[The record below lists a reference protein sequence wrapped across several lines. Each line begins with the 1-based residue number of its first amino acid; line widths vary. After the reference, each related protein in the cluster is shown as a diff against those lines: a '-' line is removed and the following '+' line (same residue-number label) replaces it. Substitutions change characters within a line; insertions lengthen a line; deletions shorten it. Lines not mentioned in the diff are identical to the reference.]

1 MIDLTADNIRAT
13 AKTTGFIKDNV
24 EKVMR
29 LIDIL
34 EAVFS
39 TKWKDKLVLK
49 GGTAINM
56 FYMGMPRL
64 SVDIDLDYT
73 GTSREEMLA
82 DKEAL
87 AIYLKDS
94 LFQKNYSLS
103 NASKSYF
110 GLDSYVFQY
119 LNNAGN
125 RDVIKVEI
133 NYLDRTHIFPV
144 NRKTVDVLGYKGE
157 IEISVLNEYELYGS
171 KLAALIDRS
180 KPRDVYDVYRMIQ
193 SRLLEDTEILKKCL
207 IFYNCVGGDAS
218 VLDFH
223 TDKFNAMSKRD
234 FDRMLKPML
243 SKSAKFDYKTAI
255 DEIQQYLD
263 KLLCFTAEE
272 RLFVEEFRDKNYSPE
287 KLFDNHSIALR
298 LAWHPMAFWKCGKTD
313 SESQTIQAEAMKSAL
328 LMEGRG
334 EESLACMSDRDL
346 LRQVRNFYKEKD
358 EKFSELYDGKQLFP
372 QEEQNEEGLLT
383 RIALFCGGD
392 KEMLLRI
399 FKSSG
404 QYRNN
409 KPTEYYERMA
419 ENSIRFIAEKKQ
431 SITEEHANPSMRKTK
446 GTNSKK

>member
-1 MIDLTADNIRAT
+1 MIDLTSDNIRAI

-34 EAVFS
+34 EEIFS

-49 GGTAINM
+49 GDTAINM
-56 FYMGMPRL
+56 FYMDMPRL
-64 SVDIDLDYT
+64 SVDIDLDYM
-73 GTSREEMLA
+73 GNDREEMLA

-87 AIYLKDS
+87 AIYLKNS

-119 LNNAGN
+119 LNNAEN

-144 NRKTVDVLGYKGE
+144 NRKKIDVLDYKGE
-157 IEISVLNEYELYGS
+157 TEIGVLNRYELYGS

-180 KPRDVYDVYRMIQ
+180 EPRDVYDVYRMIQ
-193 SRLLEDTEILKKCL
+193 SQLLEDTETLKKCL

-218 VLDFH
+218 ILDFH
-223 TDKFNAMSKRD
+223 SDKFNAMSKRD

-243 SKSAKFDYKTAI
+243 SKSEKVDCKAAI
-255 DEIQQYLD
+255 DEIQKFLD
-263 KLLCFTAEE
+263 KLLQFTAEE
-272 RLFVEEFRDKNYSPE
+272 RLFVEEFRNKNYSPE

-313 SESQTIQAEAMKSAL
+313 SESQTIQAEAMKTAL

-334 EESLACMSDRDL
+334 EDSLASMSDRDL
-346 LRQVRNFYKEKD
+346 LRQIRNFYKEKD
-358 EKFSELYDGKQLFP
+358 EKFSELYNGKQVFP
-372 QEEQNEEGLLT
+372 KEEENEEGLLI
-383 RIALFCGGD
+383 RIALFCDGD
-392 KEMLLRI
+392 KERLLRI

-404 QYRNN
+404 QYKNN

-419 ENSIRFIAEKKQ
+419 ENSIDFIAEQKQ
-431 SITEEHANPSMRKTK
+431 SITETK
-446 GTNSKK
+446 N

>member
-13 AKTTGFIKDNV
+13 AKATGFIKDNV

-56 FYMGMPRL
+56 FYMDMPRL

-73 GTSREEMLA
+73 GTGREEMLA

-144 NRKTVDVLGYKGE
+144 NRKTIDVLG
-157 IEISVLNEYELYGS
+157 
-171 KLAALIDRS
+171 
-180 KPRDVYDVYRMIQ
+180 
-193 SRLLEDTEILKKCL
+193 
-207 IFYNCVGGDAS
+207 
-218 VLDFH
+218 
-223 TDKFNAMSKRD
+223 
-234 FDRMLKPML
+234 
-243 SKSAKFDYKTAI
+243 
-255 DEIQQYLD
+255 
-263 KLLCFTAEE
+263 
-272 RLFVEEFRDKNYSPE
+272 
-287 KLFDNHSIALR
+287 
-298 LAWHPMAFWKCGKTD
+298 
-313 SESQTIQAEAMKSAL
+313 
-328 LMEGRG
+328 
-334 EESLACMSDRDL
+334 
-346 LRQVRNFYKEKD
+346 
-358 EKFSELYDGKQLFP
+358 
-372 QEEQNEEGLLT
+372 
-383 RIALFCGGD
+383 
-392 KEMLLRI
+392 
-399 FKSSG
+399 
-404 QYRNN
+404 
-409 KPTEYYERMA
+409 
-419 ENSIRFIAEKKQ
+419 
-431 SITEEHANPSMRKTK
+431 
-446 GTNSKK
+446 